1 MLTFFKALDSFVW
14 GVPLLVLLV
23 GTGIYLS
30 TRLRLLQVLK
40 LPLAFKLIFAEDKG

>member
-40 LPLAFKLIFAEDKG
+40 LP